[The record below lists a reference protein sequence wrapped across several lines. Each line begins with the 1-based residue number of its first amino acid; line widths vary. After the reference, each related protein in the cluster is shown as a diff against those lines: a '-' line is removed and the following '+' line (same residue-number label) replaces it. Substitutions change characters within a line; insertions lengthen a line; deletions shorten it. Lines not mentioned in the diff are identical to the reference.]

1 MEAQEETAYM
11 PDADTT
17 LGMSLYHLICLK
29 LVSSFVDIE
38 RLAER
43 KSVGVGFWQQSRQH
57 ERSIYSRQ
65 QAIFHCGQALRY
77 LRAVSI
83 GSLPWWWPT
92 AVHRAIMTLW
102 AASIL
107 GTGPSQNGEAPPVY
121 SPKEFWPR
129 DPMDIESGTNLS
141 IATEPAIIAIDNVA
155 PEDAA
160 FGDANW
166 SERHLLVLSSRD
178 EGVVVLTD
186 GAGILQYGIS
196 LIHAFPSS
204 IDGEAMVTRLK
215 ELGQAWKQSNREQM
229 YYQC

>member
-1 MEAQEETAYM
+1 M

-17 LGMSLYHLICLK
+17 LGMSLYHLICLN

-43 KSVGVGFWQQSRQH
+43 KSIGVGVGFWQQSLQH

-107 GTGPSQNGEAPPVY
+107 GTGPSQNEEVPPIY

-129 DPMDIESGTNLS
+129 DPMDVASETNFS
-141 IATEPAIIAIDNVA
+141 VATEPTIIAIDNVA
-155 PEDAA
+155 PEDSA

-204 IDGEAMVTRLK
+204 VDGEAMVTRLK
-215 ELGQAWKQSNREQM
+215 ELGQAWKPSNSEQM
-229 YYQC
+229 YYQG